1 MCASKANYTEN
12 IIYRKR
18 GEGMDDMDNKRRR
31 DVCTKRRS
39 RDGRDCS
46 HQTVEERAPA

>member
-1 MCASKANYTEN
+1 MN
-12 IIYRKR
+12 
-18 GEGMDDMDNKRRR
+18 NKRRR

-46 HQTVEERAPA
+46 HQTVEERAPVYLRIGLSEVVRKEQREGEDRER